1 MSFNTAGKAPGVYIQ
16 EIEMGAKPIAGVST
30 SIAGFVGVTEKGANA
45 SEVVFITS
53 WKSFEDAFGGRTD
66 TAPYMADA
74 VFSFFSNGGSQ
85 CYIVSV
91 TDTTPDA
98 ITPSDYTGEGESTS
112 TDPADPVEPNS
123 RKGLAALEAIDDISL
138 ILIPGVT
145 DTTVQSAM
153 IAHCEKMKYRFCILD
168 APKNATIKSV
178 KEHKGHLTSEK
189 GYGALYFPWITVLG
203 RNTPPSG
210 AIAGIYAR
218 SDNERGVHKAPA
230 NEVLRNVTKL
240 ELNLTDNDQG
250 PLNKEGI
257 NCLRSFSGR
266 GIRVWGARTLASDV
280 TWQYINVRRLFIY
293 LEKSIDE
300 ATQWVVFEPNNEQ
313 LWARVTQTISNFLT
327 NVWRDGALMGTSPK
341 EAFFVQCGRETMTQD
356 DIDNG
361 KLIVKI
367 GVSPTKP
374 AEFVIFE
381 IAQWTGNTN

>member
-1 MSFNTAGKAPGVYIQ
+1 MNVINQAPGVYIQ

-30 SIAGFVGVTEKGANA
+30 SIVGFVGITEKKVKLMEDDVVKEEWTA
-45 SEVVFITS
+45 SDAVFITS
-53 WKSFEDAFGGRTD
+53 WKNFEDTFGGYT
-66 TAPYMADA
+66 TQAPYMADA

-85 CYIVSV
+85 CYVVSIEES
-91 TDTTPDA
+91 DDGFKA
-98 ITPSDYTGEGESTS
+98 NDYTGAEAT
-112 TDPADPVEPNS
+112 EPNE
-123 RKGLAALEAIDDISL
+123 RKGLSALEAIDDISL
-138 ILIPGVT
+138 IAIPGIS
-145 DTTVQSAM
+145 DSEVQKAM
-153 IAHCEKMKYRFCILD
+153 ITHCEKLVYRFCILD
-168 APKNATIKSV
+168 ASKNATVAEVTIQ
-178 KEHKGHLTSEK
+178 KGSLTSEK

-230 NEVLRNVTKL
+230 NEILRNVTRL
-240 ELNLTDNDQG
+240 ELSLTDSDQG
-250 PLNKEGI
+250 PLNELGI

-266 GIRVWGARTLASDV
+266 GIRVWGARTLASDT
-280 TWQYINVRRLFIY
+280 TWKYINVRRLFIY

-313 LWARVTQTISNFLT
+313 LWARVKQTISNFLT
-327 NVWRDGALMGTSPK
+327 NVWRDGALMGTSPE
-341 EAFFVQCGRETMTQD
+341 EAFFVQCGRDTMSQD

-361 KLIVKI
+361 KLIIKI

-381 IAQWTGNTN
+381 IAQWTGNTK